1 MLKVAD
7 VFNTARNA
15 FSSST
20 FFFSRAEMRASR
32 RASRSAWDIEMR
44 WVRGSKR
51 GSSEDSGG
59 GSREGSGGT
68 GKWRGRVKG
77 GVAGELGGCKG
88 RGAIL
93 PEVAC
98 WESWRFTPE
107 AKMGS
112 CSATSIMGEISFVGL
127 AFSFG
132 GEISALKSLK

>member
-1 MLKVAD
+1 
-7 VFNTARNA
+7 
-15 FSSST
+15 
-20 FFFSRAEMRASR
+20 MRASR

-51 GSSEDSGG
+51 GS
-59 GSREGSGGT
+59 REGSGGT

-77 GVAGELGGCKG
+77 GVAGQLGGCKG